1 MERTEPIVGR
11 RKYFWQILTD
21 SGESEVLNHFY
32 RLEATY
38 QQKKD
43 GVSQFLNLANI

>member
-1 MERTEPIVGR
+1 MEPAMERTEPYGAE
-11 RKYFWQILTD
+11 KYFWQILTD

-43 GVSQFLNLANI
+43 GVSQFL